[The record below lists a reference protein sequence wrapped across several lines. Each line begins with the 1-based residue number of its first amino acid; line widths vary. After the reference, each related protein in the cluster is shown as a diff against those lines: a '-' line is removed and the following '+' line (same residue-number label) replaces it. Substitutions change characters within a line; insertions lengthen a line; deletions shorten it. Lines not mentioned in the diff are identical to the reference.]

1 MIADKATVE
10 QEIAAA
16 LAPDPTDEPLPGAFR
31 IPLAEGQD
39 PTALTDAGRLRAAH
53 LRAFE
58 RLYVSAE
65 AARLAWAARLDA
77 GLLGPHALASAPFHL
92 RHEGAADYLDDAC
105 GRLFGDSWR
114 GADRLDRIAA
124 RLVLWGA
131 QRRAGRGY
139 MERPARGARIED
151 PDAAVI
157 LMTRPQGAR
166 PSLPSLTPSLASRPA
181 RPLPARKSRCASR
194 RRSLLPEGAAS
205 P

>member
-31 IPLAEGQD
+31 LPLADGQD

-114 GADRLDRIAA
+114 GPDRLDRIAA

-131 QRRAGRGY
+131 QRRASEARAH
-139 MERPARGARIED
+139 MERPATRVED
-151 PDAAVI
+151 PDAAVL
-157 LMTRPQGAR
+157 LMAARGALGPGYGGRP
-166 PSLPSLTPSLASRPA
+166 
-181 RPLPARKSRCASR
+181 
-194 RRSLLPEGAAS
+194 
-205 P
+205 